1 MTLTPAQR
9 GRMGAH
15 RVHALGLTNTAPAR
29 AAFDARFEREVD
41 PEGILPPE
49 ELAKRVDHARRL
61 YFSQLAAKSAKARK
75 RAS

>member
-41 PEGILPPE
+41 PEGTLTPE
-49 ELAKRVDHARRL
+49 ERTKRAGHARKL
-61 YFSQLAAKSAKARK
+61 YFAQLAVKSAKARK
-75 RAS
+75 RVS